1 MFKKILIANRGE
13 IALRIIRAC
22 RELGIKTVVVHS
34 EADRDSLHVRFA
46 DEDVCIGPGPA
57 SQSYLDPKRIISAA
71 EICNADAIH
80 PGYGFLSEN
89 PDFADICES
98 CNLKFIGPPS
108 NIIRMMGDKMAAKIA
123 MEKAEVPIIPG
134 SQGILQDV
142 KDALQVAEKTGYP
155 VILKASQGGGG
166 KGMRRVDSD
175 AEMQKSFDIAQQ
187 EARASFGVQDL
198 YLEKFISS
206 PRHVEVQIMADSFGN
221 IIHLGERDCTVQRR
235 HQKLIEE
242 SPSPVLSPEQRE
254 RICRAAVQGAGSI
267 GYQNLGTMEFI
278 LDSKGNFY
286 FMEMNARI
294 QVEHTVTEEVV
305 DMDLIKEQIRLAWG
319 EPLGISQSEIEFR
332 GHTLECRIN
341 AEDPE
346 KGFRP
351 SPGKITSFHVPGGHG
366 VRVDTHAY
374 ALYDIPPHYDSMIA
388 KLITNGKTREEAI
401 QKMQRALEEFIIE
414 GIATTIPFH
423 LRILNNPDFLAGK
436 YDTGFVDRLLAS
448 KPELTA
454 VSAGL

>member
-34 EADRDSLHVRFA
+34 DADRDSLHVRFA

-71 EICNADAIH
+71 EICNVEAIH

-108 NIIRMMGDKMAAKIA
+108 DIIRQMGDKMAAKIA
-123 MEKAEVPIIPG
+123 MGKAEVPIIPG
-134 SQGILQDV
+134 SLGVLQDV
-142 KDALQVAEKTGYP
+142 KDTLQVAEKIGYP

-175 AEMQKSFDIAQQ
+175 AEMQKAFDIAQQ
-187 EARASFGVQDL
+187 EARASFGVPDL
-198 YLEKFISS
+198 YLEKFVSN
-206 PRHVEVQIMADSFGN
+206 PRHVEVQIIADSFGN
-221 IIHLGERDCTVQRR
+221 VIHLGERDCTVQRR

-254 RICRAAVQGAGSI
+254 RICRTAVQGASSI
-267 GYQNLGTMEFI
+267 AYQNLGTMEFL

-319 EPLGISQSEIEFR
+319 EPLGMSQSDIEFR

-341 AEDPE
+341 AEDPD

-374 ALYDIPPHYDSMIA
+374 GLYDIPPHYDSIIA

-423 LRILNNPDFLAGK
+423 LKILNNPGFLAGK
-436 YDTGFVDRLLAS
+436 YDTGFVDHLLAS
-448 KPELTA
+448 KEDLTS
-454 VSAGL
+454 VPAGR